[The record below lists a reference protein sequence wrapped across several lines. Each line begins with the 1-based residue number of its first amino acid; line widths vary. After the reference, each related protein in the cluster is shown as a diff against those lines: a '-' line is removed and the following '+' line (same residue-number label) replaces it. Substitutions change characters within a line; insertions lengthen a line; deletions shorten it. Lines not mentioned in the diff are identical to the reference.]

1 MSILIKNGTVIDGR
15 EIRADVFVDNGRIM
29 RVGDLGDVAADTVI
43 DATGCYVM
51 PGLVDMHCH
60 LREPGLEYK
69 ETIATGSM
77 SAVHGGFTSIACM
90 PNTVPPI
97 DNPALARYVT
107 MRGKEADF
115 ARVYPIGC
123 ITKGQKGEELAE
135 MAKMKEAGIVAVSD
149 DGHPVMNS
157 GVMRNAME
165 YVKTFNLLILD
176 HAEDSDVSGDG
187 VVNEG
192 VHSTIA
198 GLRGINRAAEE
209 IGIARDIVLAEALD
223 ARVHIC
229 HVSTAGGVELIR
241 EAKARNVK
249 VTCETCPQYFSA
261 TDEEILSYNTN
272 AKINPPLREE
282 SDCDAITEGLKDGTI
297 DAIATDHA
305 PHSADE
311 KNREFDLAPFGT
323 VGFETALSLA
333 YTYLVDTGD
342 LGITDIVRLMSHN
355 PAKLLGLP
363 MVHIR
368 PGSMADIVVFD
379 PTVSRTVKA
388 SELVSRGKNC
398 LYDGWILKGRVTDT
412 IVGGAIKY
420 RYGANV

>member
-1 MSILIKNGTVIDGR
+1 
-15 EIRADVFVDNGRIM
+15 
-29 RVGDLGDVAADTVI
+29 
-43 DATGCYVM
+43 
-51 PGLVDMHCH
+51 
-60 LREPGLEYK
+60 
-69 ETIATGSM
+69 
-77 SAVHGGFTSIACM
+77 
-90 PNTVPPI
+90 
-97 DNPALARYVT
+97 

-135 MAKMKEAGIVAVSD
+135 MVKMKEAGIVAVSD

-165 YVKTFNLLILD
+165 YAKTFNLLILD

-272 AKINPPLREE
+272 AKINPPSPRGVGLRRDNGRTERRHDRRHRDRPRAPLRGREE
-282 SDCDAITEGLKDGTI
+282 QG
-297 DAIATDHA
+297 
-305 PHSADE
+305 
-311 KNREFDLAPFGT
+311 
-323 VGFETALSLA
+323 
-333 YTYLVDTGD
+333 
-342 LGITDIVRLMSHN
+342 
-355 PAKLLGLP
+355 
-363 MVHIR
+363 IR
-368 PGSMADIVVFD
+368 PRALRHGGVRNGAFAGVHLPRRHGRSGHNGH
-379 PTVSRTVKA
+379 SKA
-388 SELVSRGKNC
+388 HEPQPRKAA
-398 LYDGWILKGRVTDT
+398 RAAH
-412 IVGGAIKY
+412 GAHSPGF
-420 RYGANV
+420 YG

>member
-1 MSILIKNGTVIDGR
+1 
-15 EIRADVFVDNGRIM
+15 
-29 RVGDLGDVAADTVI
+29 
-43 DATGCYVM
+43 
-51 PGLVDMHCH
+51 
-60 LREPGLEYK
+60 
-69 ETIATGSM
+69 
-77 SAVHGGFTSIACM
+77 
-90 PNTVPPI
+90 
-97 DNPALARYVT
+97 

-165 YVKTFNLLILD
+165 YAKTFNLLILD

-420 RYGANV
+420 HYGANV